1 MKIILLLFVF
11 AFNLAKAD
19 LESMHYFE
27 FMIYTSNGDS
37 IEGYSDFPY
46 YVFAD
51 SVTGTEIPKEKLKE
65 FKQEKPDSISFW
77 LKRSSYTFYPE
88 TIGDTSTSELL
99 FKYYNP
105 TKLATSDIKLGKEI
119 DHFTSRTWYDIEED
133 LKESDASWSNYAPD
147 TIARFNVDELL
158 EYFYCIHDY
167 NGENQKLYD
176 ELITLCNSAS
186 KHLDEYFSAGSEEK
200 GVAIKQELDKKHKR
214 IEQMINKLQKMGKI
228 VIVYFSSC

>member
-1 MKIILLLFVF
+1 ML

-19 LESMHYFE
+19 LEPMHYFE

-37 IEGYSDFPY
+37 IKGYSDFPC
-46 YVFAD
+46 YVYGD
-51 SVTGTEIPKEKLKE
+51 SVINSEIPKERLKE
-65 FKQEKPDSISFW
+65 LKRERPDSISFW
-77 LKRSSYTFYPE
+77 LNRSSYTFYPE
-88 TIGDTSTSELL
+88 MIGDTSNSELL

-105 TKLATSDIKLGKEI
+105 KNLATSDIKLSKEI
-119 DHFTSRTWYDIEED
+119 DHFTTRTWFDIEGD

-167 NGENQKLYD
+167 HGENQKLYD

-186 KHLDEYFSAGSEEK
+186 KQLVEYFNAGSEEK
-200 GVAIKQELDKKHKR
+200 GFAIKQELDKKQKK
-214 IEQMINKLQKMGKI
+214 IEQMIKKLQKTGKI
-228 VIVYFSSC
+228 VIVYFATC